1 MAREEVKR
9 SKHFMLK
16 VVIVDTTV
24 AASVAA
30 VAAEYVAIAEDTKV
44 DVEVVVAGGLNSILL
59 PDHTL
64 NRSGL
69 FLATMRRVRYLLSAI
84 NMNCVRSMRSRYRRS
99 PLIRLP
105 ILQPHITL
113 VFQPQG
119 RKRVPVTVLPARI
132 MAIFEYVVLWCM
144 VRGLL

>member
-99 PLIRLP
+99 QSIRLP
-105 ILQPHITL
+105 ILRPYRTL
-113 VFQPQG
+113 VWKLQG
-119 RKRVPVTVLPARI
+119 RKRFPVTVLLERI
-132 MAIFEYVVLWCM
+132 VVLHEYVALWCL
-144 VRGLL
+144 V